1 MAEEPKMARYRVLA
15 WREIPTQVQ
24 ATDDTGTRA
33 SRMMARWFMQEISRA
48 TMREGLA
55 ATDDYLEEF
64 EWSAWTER
72 DGGADDVADA
82 VVAELSA
89 RFGRRVDG
97 HTLREAGGAR
107 EEPEDEG
114 TGGPAGG

>member
-1 MAEEPKMARYRVLA
+1 MARYRVLA

-24 ATDDTGTRA
+24 ATDEAGTTAKRT
-33 SRMMARWFMQEISRA
+33 MARWFMQEISRI

-55 ATDDYLEEF
+55 GTDDYLEEF
-64 EWSAWTER
+64 EWSAWSDRE
-72 DGGADDVADA
+72 GGADDVADA

-97 HTLREAGGAR
+97 HTLREA
-107 EEPEDEG
+107 
-114 TGGPAGG
+114 